1 MSTVTA
7 PHFFV
12 PRLLSVHVSQFA
24 RLLSSQVLPARQ
36 LDPLESAG
44 SISSKFLRNIPV
56 ELNTWLVRSKEGK
69 SLSRYCRIF
78 FRIES

>member
-12 PRLLSVHVSQFA
+12 PLLLSVHVSQFA

-36 LDPLESAG
+36 LGPLEFAG
-44 SISSKFLRNIPV
+44 SKSIKLLGNI
-56 ELNTWLVRSKEGK
+56 
-69 SLSRYCRIF
+69 LSRVEYLVGAV
-78 FRIES
+78 